1 METPEERKQL
11 DEALARSRA
20 AFAHMTE
27 DEIMEKVIEIID
39 EIAQLATQ
47 AGKPTHRIVIVRLAT
62 MCPSALTAL
71 GQPAILRPLC
81 YIDSTVCVG
90 RRTAD
95 HERPNHQLQHPPQR
109 RT

>member
-39 EIAQLATQ
+39 EMRAARRAET
-47 AGKPTHRIVIVRLAT
+47 AVSKPA
-62 MCPSALTAL
+62 
-71 GQPAILRPLC
+71 
-81 YIDSTVCVG
+81 
-90 RRTAD
+90 
-95 HERPNHQLQHPPQR
+95 
-109 RT
+109 